1 MSGKP
6 VERETSATWRD
17 VPRSVWTLGFVS
29 MFMDVSSE
37 MIHAA
42 LPLYLVSAFGASA
55 LAVGVI
61 EGVAEATAAF
71 VKIFSG
77 ALSDFFGRR
86 KFVAALGYG
95 LAAFTKP
102 IFPLAPSLGWIV
114 GARFLDRVGKGIR
127 GAPRDALIADITPP
141 DQRGASFGLRQ
152 ALDTIGAV
160 AGPLAAMIAL
170 AVTANNF
177 SVVFWLAVAPAFLS
191 FALIAFVVK
200 EPEGAARRSGRF
212 PLQRAEIARLPRVYW
227 LVVAVASALTLA
239 RFSEAFLILNA
250 QHVGLPIDLA
260 PAALVL
266 MNVVYAAAAFPAGA
280 WSDRDHG
287 RRPILLAGVALLIA
301 ADLVLA
307 SSASIWGAA
316 LGVALW
322 GLHMAFT
329 QGLLSALVADSA
341 PEDLRGTAFGVFN
354 VATGFALLAAS
365 LIAGGLWD
373 AVGPKATFLAGAGFA
388 AVSLVGLA
396 WAARKAPPRD

>member
-1 MSGKP
+1 MS
-6 VERETSATWRD
+6 ERIRTRETPATWRD

-55 LAVGVI
+55 LVVGVI

-71 VKIFSG
+71 VKVFSG

-86 KFVAALGYG
+86 KALAALGYG
-95 LAAFTKP
+95 LAAVTKP

-127 GAPRDALIADITPP
+127 GAPRDALIADITPA

-170 AVTANNF
+170 AATANNF
-177 SVVFWLAVAPAFLS
+177 PVVFWIAVLPAFLS

-200 EPEGAARRSGRF
+200 EPAGAARRSGRF
-212 PLQRAEIARLPRVYW
+212 PLNRAEIARLPRVYW
-227 LVVAVASALTLA
+227 LVVAIASALTLA
-239 RFSEAFLILNA
+239 RFSEAFLILDA
-250 QHVGLPIDLA
+250 QHVGLPAYLA

-280 WSDRDHG
+280 SSDRDHG
-287 RRPILLAGVALLIA
+287 RRPVLLLGVALLVA

-307 SSASIWGAA
+307 SSASVWGAA
-316 LGVALW
+316 IGVALW

-329 QGLLSALVADSA
+329 QGLLSALVADNA

-373 AVGPKATFLAGAGFA
+373 AIGPKATFLAGAGFA
-388 AVSLVGLA
+388 AASLAGLA
-396 WAARKAPPRD
+396 WATRKAPPRR